1 MSTKI
6 KQKEQYFIIWEHFMK
21 CKCQCSLM
29 KFSFHLLVC
38 VNRHKQAKIQRSKDL
53 LLLAASKE
61 NTGLFPKAGSSPWT
75 ANWRSFKLRV
85 HASSQ
90 VELVV
95 KNLLANA
102 GDPGL
107 IPRSG
112 RSPGEGSGN
121 PLQCSCLEN
130 PMDRRAWQ
138 NTVNRVAKRQ
148 TWLKLLSTHAY
159 IYMVGYSPCGRKE
172 LDTTEAT

>member
-107 IPRSG
+107 IPELG
-112 RSPGEGSGN
+112 RCPEGGHSN

-130 PMDRRAWQ
+130 SMDRGAWQ
-138 NTVNRVAKRQ
+138 ATVHRVAE
-148 TWLKLLSTHAY
+148 T
-159 IYMVGYSPCGRKE
+159 
-172 LDTTEAT
+172 DTTEET